1 MKFST
6 SSTELLKHLQ
16 IAGGAITNNP
26 VLPILEDFLFT
37 IHDNNLKITASDLDT
52 TIVTSVEIMA
62 EKDGAIAI
70 PAKILIETLK
80 ALPEQP
86 ITFEVDE
93 ISNSVTLTSA
103 FGTYKLSG
111 ENGAD
116 FPETPSSS
124 NVDEIEISSEV
135 LIHSIV
141 NTIFATSNDDL
152 RPTMTGVY
160 FLFEENLATFVAT
173 DAHKL
178 VKYTH
183 KIENNSVS
191 EAFIMPKK
199 ALNLLK
205 SSLQS
210 SDKVKVSFNKS
221 NAFFS
226 FGNFQ
231 LACRLIDG
239 RYPDYNMVIPVN
251 NPNIMTIRRVDF
263 LNSLKRIAIYA
274 NKTTNQV
281 LIKIDGEQLNIS
293 SQDLDFSNE
302 AQETIPCSYDGKS
315 IHIAF
320 NAKFLIEMLGILTA
334 SDVTLELSEPNRAGI
349 LRPADQEQ
357 DSDLLMLVMPVMVN
371 VQSN

>member
-37 IHDNNLKITASDLDT
+37 IKDNHLKITASDLDT
-52 TIVTSVEIMA
+52 TIITSIDIMA
-62 EKDGAIAI
+62 EKDGSIAI

-86 ITFEVDE
+86 IDFEVDE
-93 ISNSVTLTSA
+93 ATNNVTLKSA

-111 ENGAD
+111 ENGTD
-116 FPETPSSS
+116 FPETPVTT
-124 NVDEIEISSEV
+124 NVDEVEIPTEV
-135 LIHSIV
+135 LTQAIV

-160 FLFEENLATFVAT
+160 FQFEDNQATFVAT

-178 VKYTH
+178 VKYSH
-183 KIENNSVS
+183 KISNDSVS
-191 EAFIMPKK
+191 ASFIMPKK

-205 SSLQS
+205 SSLAS
-210 SDKVKVSFNKS
+210 SEKVRISFNKS

-226 FGNFQ
+226 FGSFQ
-231 LACRLIDG
+231 MACRLIDG
-239 RYPDYNMVIPVN
+239 RFPDYNMVIPIN
-251 NPNIMTIRRVDF
+251 NPNLMTIRRLDF

-281 LIKIDGEQLNIS
+281 LIKIDGEHLNIS

-302 AQETIPCSYDGKS
+302 AEETIPCTYEGKS
-315 IHIAF
+315 MQIAF
-320 NAKFLIEMLGILTA
+320 NAKFLIEMLSIISVGDI
-334 SDVTLELSEPNRAGI
+334 TLELSEPNRAGI
-349 LRPADQEQ
+349 LRPSDQ
-357 DSDLLMLVMPVMVN
+357 DPGSDLLMLVMPVMIN
-371 VQSN
+371 VQ

>member
-37 IHDNNLKITASDLDT
+37 IKDNHLKITASDLDT
-52 TIVTSVEIMA
+52 TIITTIDIMA
-62 EKDGAIAI
+62 EKDGSIAI
-70 PAKILIETLK
+70 PAKILTETLK

-93 ISNSVTLTSA
+93 SSYNVTLTSA

-116 FPETPSSS
+116 FPETPTSS
-124 NVDEIEISSEV
+124 NVDEIEIPTDILSHA
-135 LIHSIV
+135 II
-141 NTIFATSNDDL
+141 NTIFATSSDDL

-160 FLFEENLATFVAT
+160 FLFEDNKATFVAT

-178 VKYTH
+178 VKYSHNITN
-183 KIENNSVS
+183 ESVS
-191 EAFIMPKK
+191 ASFIMPKK

-205 SSLQS
+205 SSLAS
-210 SDKVKVSFNKS
+210 SPDVRISFNKS
-221 NAFFS
+221 NAFFT

-231 LACRLIDG
+231 MACRLIEG
-239 RYPDYNMVIPVN
+239 RYPDYNMVIPVD
-251 NPNIMTIRRVDF
+251 NPNIMTIRRLDF

-281 LIKIDGEQLNIS
+281 LIKIDGENLNIS

-302 AQETIPCSYDGKS
+302 AEETIPCTYDGKQMQ
-315 IHIAF
+315 IAF
-320 NAKFLIEMLGILTA
+320 NAKFLIEMLSIL
-334 SDVTLELSEPNRAGI
+334 SSGDITLELSEPNRAGI
-349 LRPADQEQ
+349 LRPADQ
-357 DSDLLMLVMPVMVN
+357 DPSSDLLMLVMPVMIN
-371 VQSN
+371 VQQA